1 MNRFVGAVRFAGAEL
16 DFATWH
22 AHLAGTPAAGR
33 AIFQQPRREVEPAAQ
48 VDRRWVPNPIETA
61 AMVERAFAAVCC
73 LGRRP

>member
-1 MNRFVGAVRFAGAEL
+1 MNRLVGAVRFAGADL

-48 VDRRWVPNPIETA
+48 VDRRWVEPLDLA
-61 AMVERAFAAVCC
+61 AWRARLSGAERRAA
-73 LGRRP
+73 